1 MEVNGMELVIAL
13 VIAVPIALGVTRI
26 VMAVTA
32 RANRAAQRWE
42 HFCVMKNPK

>member
-1 MEVNGMELVIAL
+1 MEVVIAL
-13 VIAVPIALGVTRI
+13 VSAVPIALGVTRI
-26 VMAVTA
+26 VMAVAA

>member
-1 MEVNGMELVIAL
+1 MEVNRMELVIAL

-26 VMAVTA
+26 VMAVAA